1 MLKFIKN
8 LFKTNNENSKRFRRD
23 MAKKIDGKKLKYV
36 TERIDEEE
44 SVIGREGAL
53 ICKEDELL
61 VYSSSNVVFRAR
73 IDELLMNELLSM
85 EGIILTGSDLEHG
98 GVHRSIIA
106 YYTYYRKVD

>member
-36 TERIDEEE
+36 TERVDEEE

-98 GVHRSIIA
+98 SIHRSIIA